1 MEFFLIQQQISM
13 QKTKLLNLIN
23 NLINTQLINQ
33 EIFINNEIKKECE
46 NLNSLLIGKQNNLM
60 NQMKI
65 NNNINI
71 NPLMF
76 QQNVIM
82 NIPQMDM
89 NPIQNPIFQNNLNEI
104 ENTNDKNDIIIN
116 VSFIHVSGKHTLIW
130 CKPNEKMS
138 KIIKNIDKKKMIMMR
153 MMYFFIMQKK

>member
-1 MEFFLIQQQISM
+1 M
-13 QKTKLLNLIN
+13 K
-23 NLINTQLINQ
+23 
-33 EIFINNEIKKECE
+33 
-46 NLNSLLIGKQNNLM
+46 NLNSLLISKQNNLM
-60 NQMKI
+60 NQMHI

-116 VSFIHVSGKHTLIW
+116 VSFIHVSGKHTVIW
-130 CKPNEKMS
+130 CKPNEKMLE
-138 KIIKNIDKKKMIMMR
+138 IIKKYRQKANDFDEYDVFLYNAKKIDPSLTLYDIIGRLQTQITIDIIIANNVKCRNNKNN
-153 MMYFFIMQKK
+153 F